1 MDQTSS
7 DADQT
12 LSDSDQTAAD
22 TDQVASDNDQA
33 VANREQVTSDKDQ
46 AAADREQATSDKEEA
61 AHMPGRNAAFETGFT
76 RLHEDARVA
85 REETTTEREAATQER
100 AAAGFM
106 RRADALRRDE
116 HASLRD
122 FTAAV
127 RDRAAE
133 ARDRAIDEYDLAQSR
148 DTGGVAASTRAEAA
162 VDRARAAEDRQRA
175 AEDRERAADERDR
188 LQSELERAQLDELTG
203 FYMRGLGK
211 AMLQREIDR
220 SRRGDSRMVLAYIDV
235 DGLEQVNAEQ
245 GHDAGDR
252 LLINVAN
259 AIRSRLRSYD
269 PVVRMGGDE
278 FACVV
283 SESDLDVGHRVIV
296 AIRSALAERQPDA
309 SITVGLAALE
319 ADDSLE
325 TLCERAGAVIRE
337 SKAAH

>member
-1 MDQTSS
+1 
-7 DADQT
+7 
-12 LSDSDQTAAD
+12 
-22 TDQVASDNDQA
+22 
-33 VANREQVTSDKDQ
+33 
-46 AAADREQATSDKEEA
+46 
-61 AHMPGRNAAFETGFT
+61 MPGRNAAFETGFK
-76 RLHEDARVA
+76 RLHDDARVA
-85 REETTTEREAATQER
+85 REETTSEREVATQER

-116 HASLRD
+116 HAALRD
-122 FTAAV
+122 LTAAV

-133 ARDRAIDEYDLAQSR
+133 ARDRAIAEYEDVLS
-148 DTGGVAASTRAEAA
+148 DSGGIAAASTRAEAA
-162 VDRARAAEDRQRA
+162 VDRARAAEDRERA
-175 AEDRERAADERDR
+175 AEDREQAADERDR
-188 LQSELERAQLDELTG
+188 LQSELESAQLDELTG

-220 SRRGDSRMVLAYIDV
+220 SRRADGRLVLAYIDV
-235 DGLEQVNAEQ
+235 DGLKQVNDEH

-252 LLINVAN
+252 LLVDVAD

-283 SESDLDVGHRVIV
+283 SESDLDVGRSVIK
-296 AIRSALAERQPDA
+296 AIRRALAERQPDA

-325 TLCERAGAVIRE
+325 TLCARADGALRE
-337 SKAAH
+337 TKSA